1 MSIISDTEAE
11 QRLQDLNDAKIQ
23 EYTSAI
29 VYVAIVV
36 LLGVCGNIMTVTFY
50 GFKSPRTPTNVIITG
65 LGIVDLLCCVVLS
78 DEIIEL
84 CFTVSFK
91 SVAGCRAMYF
101 FNHFLVFV
109 AGTTLLF
116 VGIDRYRKICQPFG
130 WQFNIFRIKLAF
142 VAIVTYSLVTSIRDW
157 IVLDVVHVNVTVD
170 GEDEPVEAFYCTHSD
185 RDDLQTTITVFT
197 LLDLAT
203 FIVVIGGSAVLYTLI
218 AIRLWKSRKRAH
230 GDGKRED
237 SSVEIQNEQT
247 FTSVADSN
255 TSDENTD
262 LEKSASANGPENNE
276 IVAGELNE
284 KKSEAEN
291 SKESSVIYNNENVD
305 NSVEKCVFDDDSQGD
320 KNIILEF
327 RKETETVDDV
337 GENQNKAKTS
347 PSKKKGL
354 EIRLNTLKKKVM
366 KATFSSEMQVEKKVT
381 LMMTVITILSMIS
394 FVPYFV
400 VNLGI
405 KPNSDTSDQE
415 FSVGIQIALRSYI
428 LNNAVN
434 PYVIGMFNS
443 KFRKFVKDLFCGR
456 ICGR

>member
-1 MSIISDTEAE
+1 MSTISETEAE
-11 QRLQDLNDAKIQ
+11 QRLHDLNDAKIQ
-23 EYTSAI
+23 EYTPAI

-65 LGIVDLLCCVVLS
+65 LGIVDMLCCVVLS

-116 VGIDRYRKICQPFG
+116 VGIDRYRKICQPFS

-142 VAIVTYSLVTSIRDW
+142 VAIVTFSLLTSIRDW

-197 LLDLAT
+197 LLDLVT
-203 FIVVIGGSAVLYTLI
+203 FVVVIGGSAVLYTLI

-230 GDGKRED
+230 GNGRKED

-262 LEKSASANGPENNE
+262 PEKSASANGPENNE
-276 IVAGELNE
+276 ILNGEVNE
-284 KKSEAEN
+284 KKSETE
-291 SKESSVIYNNENVD
+291 SKESSVIYNNEKVD
-305 NSVEKCVFDDDSQGD
+305 NSVEKCVFDNDSQAD

-337 GENQNKAKTS
+337 GENQNEAETS
-347 PSKKKGL
+347 PSKKRGL
-354 EIRLNTLKKKVM
+354 EIRLNTLKKKM
-366 KATFSSEMQVEKKVT
+366 TKATAEMQVEKKVT

-434 PYVIGMFNS
+434 PYIIGMFNS
-443 KFRKFVKDLFCGR
+443 KFRKFVKDLFRGR